1 MGLKFLPIKS
11 NPTQLKTS
19 PIRVKSL
26 VAIQTTQALV
36 GLGAN
41 FNKKLISLFGCNSFN
56 SINLFKQ
63 A

>member
-1 MGLKFLPIKS
+1 MGLKFLTVKS
-11 NPTQLKTS
+11 NLTQTKT
-19 PIRVKSL
+19 PLAKVKTL
-26 VAIQTTQALV
+26 AAIQTTQALV

-41 FNKKLISLFGCNSFN
+41 FNKKLISLFGCNSYN